1 MVRFYM
7 TQPKVFGLDFR
18 WLNSE
23 HFQFY
28 VMNGKLFREA
38 AKSNSFLQQ
47 KYEWLKNNV
56 FLGIE
61 YNTGGFKTGIA
72 NNAVNNN
79 PNAYDISSD
88 FDYVWDRQFIKL

>member
-1 MVRFYM
+1 M